1 MNTLSGRHMQ
11 IVQGIR
17 YLTVLMWVSGTLF
30 SAVQAFNTDS
40 LLKTFQ
46 DLPVEQQLSIISEKV
61 YSYAQE
67 SKNQD
72 ALKLA
77 QLGLEIAVG
86 VGQEQ
91 PNILANAY
99 QDVGN
104 IYKVRKEYKNAYYH
118 FKEAYLLYNRH
129 GRAVEIRGIIRRL
142 TEVSEVLK
150 YYEQA
155 IRYLQRAAELA
166 KARNEPQELAS
177 IQHQIGRMYQLEA
190 LYESAEDYFVQSLQ
204 LYESIGD
211 SSGVSD
217 VLSSLGETYL
227 IEQRYQEALEQF
239 QRSLNIQQTLLFQDK
254 IARDYHN
261 IGLVYLALDSTSLAR
276 AKYFDPA
283 LIIRDELKDLGARS
297 ATLSRIG
304 DTYMREE
311 DYNRALVHYS
321 EALKNQTIIGDSNV
335 STLYNIGLARFH
347 TNEYEDAIQ
356 ILESSLD
363 YSFRFQLDTFRR
375 SVYKLLSEVYL
386 ENEDETNA
394 LEYYQLYTGLN
405 DSLFNLK
412 YSRERQQMKERLEAI
427 NRENDLKEKRNQLKL
442 STARNDRNRI
452 IIYSGG
458 VLLILIIALVGVLFR
473 QTKIKQRVNDQ
484 LAFQNKVINT
494 QNRQLHKINQRLEE
508 AKQLAEAGSVAKS
521 NFLATMSHEIRTPM
535 NGIIGMTSLLMDTPL
550 NDRQRYY
557 ATTIST
563 SSQNLLNILNDI
575 LDYSRVE
582 AGKLELEIRSLKL
595 EDLLEEVRALFA
607 TTAKDKGIQ
616 LNYKIDPSI
625 PPYIFS
631 DPTRLRQ
638 ILVNLVSNA
647 LKFTSEG
654 YIQIYVGFKTANNNG
669 FKHKDAFDLEFKVQ
683 DSGIGIPK
691 DKLES
696 IFDSF
701 QQVDNSVSRRFGGVG
716 LGLAITRR
724 LVQLM
729 EGKIRVES
737 QLGKGSAFI
746 FHIRTEADREAE
758 KQTNKQHPAYEFNH
772 TLGERFPLNIL
783 VAEDNLINQTVIE
796 GILEKMGFQVDI
808 VSDGNE
814 VLEALEDTF
823 YDLIFMDIQM
833 PELDGLSATQEIL
846 QTFAN
851 KHRPVIIAMTA
862 NAMSGVREQY
872 LNAGMD
878 DYISKPFKLKDLEQ
892 AIVKWG
898 TEIEMK
904 KVGKQ

>member
-1 MNTLSGRHMQ
+1 MNTQSCRHMR
-11 IVQGIR
+11 IVHGIR
-17 YLTVLMWVSGTLF
+17 YLIGWMLISGTLF
-30 SAVQAFNTDS
+30 SNIQAFNTDS

-46 DLPVEQQLSIISEKV
+46 DLPIDQQLSIVSEKV
-61 YSYAQE
+61 YAYAQE
-67 SKNQD
+67 GKND
-72 ALKLA
+72 EALKLA
-77 QLGLEIAVG
+77 HLGLELA
-86 VGQEQ
+86 VGQEK
-91 PNILANAY
+91 PNILANAH

-142 TEVSEVLK
+142 TEVTEVLK

-155 IRYLQRAAELA
+155 IRYLQRAADLA
-166 KARNEPQELAS
+166 EARNEPQELAS
-177 IQHQIGRMYQLEA
+177 IRHQIGRMYQLES
-190 LYESAEDYFVQSLQ
+190 LFESAEAHFLQSLE
-204 LYESIGD
+204 LYERIGD
-211 SSGVSD
+211 SLGVSD
-217 VLSSLGETYL
+217 VVSSLGETYL
-227 IEQRYQEALEQF
+227 IEKRYQEALDQF
-239 QRSLNIQQTLLFQDK
+239 LRSLNIQKTLLFQDK

-276 AKYFDPA
+276 SKYFDPS
-283 LIIRDELKDLGARS
+283 LIIRDELKDLDARA

-335 STLYNIGLARFH
+335 STLYNIGLARYH
-347 TNEYEDAIQ
+347 TKEYEDAIE
-356 ILESSLD
+356 ILEASLNL
-363 YSFRFQLDTFRR
+363 SFRFQLDTFRR
-375 SVYKLLSEVYL
+375 SVYRLLSDVYL
-386 ENEDETNA
+386 ENENETNA

-412 YSRERQQMKERLEAI
+412 HSREKQQMKARIEAI
-427 NRENDLKEKRNQLKL
+427 NREKDLQEQRSQLKL

-452 IIYSGG
+452 IIYAGG
-458 VLLILIIALVGVLFR
+458 VLLTLIIILVGVLFR

-535 NGIIGMTSLLMDTPL
+535 NGIIGMTSLLMDTKL

-557 ATTIST
+557 STTIST

-595 EDLLEEVRALFA
+595 ENLLEEVQALFA
-607 TTAKDKGIQ
+607 STAKEKGIQ
-616 LNYKIDPSI
+616 LNFQVDSSI
-625 PPYIFS
+625 PSYIFS

-654 YIQIYVGFKTANNNG
+654 YIHIYVRFKTPPKNG
-669 FKHKDAFDLEFKVQ
+669 FSHKDSFELEFKVQ

-737 QLGKGSAFI
+737 QLGRGSAFI
-746 FHIRTEADREAE
+746 FHIRTQADREAE
-758 KQTNKQHPAYEFNH
+758 KITNKQQTAYEFNS
-772 TLGERFPLNIL
+772 TLGERFPLRIL

-808 VSDGNE
+808 VADGNE
-814 VLEALEDTF
+814 VIEALDETF

-833 PELDGLSATQEIL
+833 PELDGLSATQMIL
-846 QTFAN
+846 QNFGN

-892 AIVKWG
+892 AIIKWG
-898 TEIEMK
+898 TVIEMQ